1 MMLIMNSMHLINLHF
16 LTYLSAAGYV
26 QNFVYVE
33 HLSQC
38 KPEYMQSIDSNQ
50 GFNLDLLIQSQ
61 VCFPCDHNIFKLCT
75 SQIEASTFP
84 PPSGHTLGT

>member
-1 MMLIMNSMHLINLHF
+1 MLIMNSMDLINLHF
-16 LTYLSAAGYV
+16 LTYLSAAGYA
-26 QNFVYVE
+26 QNFVYVK